1 MVNQKEF
8 IVQEKKLR
16 HNKLS
21 SLNFW
26 FLEKCP
32 VKKNWWILNMKI
44 NQHILKISAQFIQFF
59 FYFLSLN
66 FFNNKIHN

>member
-16 HNKLS
+16 HDKLL

-32 VKKNWWILNMKI
+32 VKKIDEFWIWKLTNT
-44 NQHILKISAQFIQFF
+44 F
-59 FYFLSLN
+59 
-66 FFNNKIHN
+66 